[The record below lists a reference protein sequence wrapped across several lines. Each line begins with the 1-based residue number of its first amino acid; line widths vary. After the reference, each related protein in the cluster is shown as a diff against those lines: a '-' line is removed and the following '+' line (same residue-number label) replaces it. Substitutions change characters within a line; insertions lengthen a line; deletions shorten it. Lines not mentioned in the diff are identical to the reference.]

1 MRRFPPEWS
10 CRLFRQWMTLA
21 GLFCL
26 IGNLAGTLAFASPLF
41 AGVTGI
47 EARPEQAGGVQP
59 LNFQSDLPFQYQLQ
73 VRDHD
78 HIILR
83 LYNARI
89 SGNLLTPEGGVNL
102 LSGGAIQSATLKKPD
117 KDRLVSDDYQEIILT
132 GPGLGDKKLKI
143 TGATELPLPVAKSIS
158 TLSAKAANAAEAGQ
172 KVANPRIEP
181 ARLASSTDRKQAT
194 SNRQPKAQIATS
206 NKHDSKK
213 SSLEPVAMMMTA
225 EKSAMG
231 EQSTSKGPQ
240 IAAMKNVTGPA
251 TGQARPLIIE
261 NTPRYTS
268 PSYQPVQDEV
278 AVQREA
284 PPEQEAVLAPPQDAP
299 EPAYQILTPLPRY
312 QGGAAPIVAMTTDNS
327 GKPVLIRPKNQAIP
341 EFGIGAD
348 ADGYNTLF
356 QAELESGPRQVNHL
370 MAEALDAYR
379 GKRYE
384 QALKQI
390 QQALQLDGNN
400 ADLYAALAEIQIKLN
415 QLPQA
420 SEAYQKAS
428 EKSGEKY
435 GHRYAQVLVLAGKR
449 QDAVQVLKKL
459 YQQDEKQVQIA
470 YMLGTL
476 YEEMGQ
482 TAEALP
488 YLKQAAAL
496 HPASADIQYNLGLA
510 YELSGD
516 RLRAEKHYQQALKL
530 NQNATD
536 IRKALARVKG
546 D

>member
-1 MRRFPPEWS
+1 MRGFLPEWS
-10 CRLFRQWMTLA
+10 CRLFRQWMILA
-21 GLFCL
+21 GLACL
-26 IGNLAGTLAFASPLF
+26 IGNLAGVFAFGNSLF
-41 AGVTGI
+41 AGITGM

-59 LNFQSDLPFQYQLQ
+59 LNFQSDLPFQYLLQ
-73 VRDHD
+73 VQDHD

-83 LYNARI
+83 LYNARL
-89 SGNLLTPEGGVNL
+89 SKNLLTPEGGVNL
-102 LSGGAIQSATLKKPD
+102 LSGGAIQSATLKAPD
-117 KDRLVSDDYQEIILT
+117 QDRLSSGDYQEIILA
-132 GPGLGDKKLKI
+132 GSGLGDKKLKI
-143 TGATELPLPVAKSIS
+143 TGATELPLPVAKSIKS
-158 TLSAKAANAAEAGQ
+158 LSSHAFEKA
-172 KVANPRIEP
+172 
-181 ARLASSTDRKQAT
+181 LS
-194 SNRQPKAQIATS
+194 
-206 NKHDSKK
+206 
-213 SSLEPVAMMMTA
+213 EPVAMMATTSHDKPSVNPSAGKQVTA
-225 EKSAMG
+225 
-231 EQSTSKGPQ
+231 KGPQ
-240 IAAMKNVTGPA
+240 IAAVKNVTGPA
-251 TGQARPLIIE
+251 TGQSRPLIIE
-261 NTPRYTS
+261 NTPRYVP

-278 AVQREA
+278 PARPEA
-284 PPEQEAVLAPPQDAP
+284 PPEQEAAITPPQYAP
-299 EPAYQILTPLPRY
+299 EPAYQILNPIPRY
-312 QGGAAPIVAMTTDNS
+312 QGGAAPIVAMTTDS
-327 GKPVLIRPKNQAIP
+327 KGKPVLIHPKNQAIP
-341 EFGIGAD
+341 EFGIGTD
-348 ADGYNTLF
+348 EDGYNTLF
-356 QAELESGPRQVNHL
+356 QAEQDSGSHQVNRL

-390 QQALQLDGNN
+390 QQALQLDDNN

-420 SEAYQKAS
+420 NEAYQKAS

-435 GHRYAQVLVLAGKR
+435 GQRYAQVLVLAGKR
-449 QDAVQVLKKL
+449 RDAVQVLNKL

-516 RLRAEKHYQQALKL
+516 RLRAEKHYQQALNL

-536 IRKALARVKG
+536 IRKALARVKS